1 MQILKQYSI
10 FYQHIGHYISDM
22 KKLNYGKLVKKLRS
36 DKDQITFLQEK
47 GIFPMTMECSGCHE
61 TLHEIHE
68 KKKYFFFNCKKCKKK
83 ISLRH
88 KTILSNSNILLRKLI
103 LLVYIFVGNFW
114 TYNQIQVVLDV
125 NMFSIL

>member
-1 MQILKQYSI
+1 
-10 FYQHIGHYISDM
+10 M
-22 KKLNYGKLVKKLRS
+22 KKLKYGKRS
-36 DKDQITFLQEK
+36 DKDKITFLQEK
-47 GIFPMTMECSGCHE
+47 GIFPITMECSGCHE

-88 KTILSNSNILLRKLI
+88 KTILSNLNISLRKLI

-114 TYNQIQVVLDV
+114 TYNQIQVVWDV